1 MIDFE
6 PNHWARVRQI
16 TLVKCTRKLNEQ
28 QAQISQVSSSY
39 SCGVVQNVVDGPL

>member
-28 QAQISQVSSSY
+28 QAQISQVSSY
-39 SCGVVQNVVDGPL
+39 YYGVVQIVIDGPL